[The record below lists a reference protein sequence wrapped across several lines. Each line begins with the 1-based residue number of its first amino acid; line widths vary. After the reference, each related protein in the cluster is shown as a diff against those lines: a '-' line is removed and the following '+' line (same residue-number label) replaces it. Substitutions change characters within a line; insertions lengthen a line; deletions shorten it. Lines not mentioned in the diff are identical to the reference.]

1 MKTKMLD
8 QVTNAEW
15 ALFKTDHKYDPSHA
29 NKPVVCVTY
38 DEAMEYAKWLSMKTG
53 RKFRLPT
60 EDERIEAEKTFVAD
74 FSHHPLPA
82 LPDVGTFGKNKDGV
96 TGLLGVTYDWCLHLS
111 DMEEAQSAWQA
122 GRAQPAGGA
131 QCSDKIFN
139 NAMDAMAAAMKPNT
153 LVSLSELRAQ
163 RDELNRKIEAAEA
176 ALAALGLK
184 M

>member
-15 ALFKTDHKYDPSHA
+15 SLFKTDHKYEPSHA

-38 DEAMEYAKWLSMKTG
+38 DEAMEYAKWLSGKTG

-74 FSHHPLPA
+74 FSHHPLGC

-96 TGLLGVTYDWCLHLS
+96 TGLLGVTYDWCLDPS
-111 DMEEAQSAWQA
+111 DMDEAQSAWVSA
-122 GRAQPAGGA
+122 PPQPTGGA
-131 QCSDKIFN
+131 QCAFN

-153 LVSLSELRAQ
+153 LVSLSELRTQ